1 MSEVIELTV
10 NGMTCGGCENSV
22 KRVLMQTAGVE
33 AVAASHAASVVGVT
47 FDPAKVTPAVLREKI
62 WRRSDTRSNAVDDAR
77 AALLVSHRVAQGFRP
92 SRKHLDRAHVVR
104 EALDHVT
111 AAGKL
116 SHLTTWVALTTAA
129 CAAPAAASFAI
140 EAPARCAAEDA

>member
-33 AVAASHAASVVGVT
+33 AVAASHTASLVGVT

-62 WRRSDTRSNAVDDAR
+62 EG
-77 AALLVSHRVAQGFRP
+77 LGYEVSA
-92 SRKHLDRAHVVR
+92 
-104 EALDHVT
+104 
-111 AAGKL
+111 
-116 SHLTTWVALTTAA
+116 
-129 CAAPAAASFAI
+129 
-140 EAPARCAAEDA
+140 